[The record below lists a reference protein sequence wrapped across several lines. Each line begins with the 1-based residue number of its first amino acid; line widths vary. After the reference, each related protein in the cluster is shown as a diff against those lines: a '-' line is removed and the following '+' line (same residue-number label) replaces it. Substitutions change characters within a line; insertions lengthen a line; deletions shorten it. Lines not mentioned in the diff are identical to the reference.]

1 MNIVTFFNL
10 NEIGSNTFMIIV
22 SDCGHADHDLSPCFI
37 RLHALDSLKEGV
49 FDCYLALSNNHDD
62 NILDSYNML

>member
-1 MNIVTFFNL
+1 
-10 NEIGSNTFMIIV
+10 MIIV